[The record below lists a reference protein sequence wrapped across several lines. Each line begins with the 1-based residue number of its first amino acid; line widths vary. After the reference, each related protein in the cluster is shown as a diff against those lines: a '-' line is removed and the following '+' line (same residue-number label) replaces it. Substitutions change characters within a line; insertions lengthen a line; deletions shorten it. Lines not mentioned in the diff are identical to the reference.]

1 MRAQPH
7 LLPAGAS
14 LLSAAALLLALGGP
28 AAAQLA
34 NGPWSMYRHDVCH
47 TGQSPSRGPLFASG
61 APNTDPTKGEVQVK
75 VWHGFDKLRTS
86 PSLSKDGTTI
96 FFGMGFDFCSVDAA
110 TMATNACLLLPA
122 DVSDSSPAVAADGTI
137 YMGDRDNSLNAYTSK
152 PDKTLILKW
161 RYNNGHEGDIWQHP
175 VIAPASVPAA
185 GTIYFTHDQS
195 FDREGIFTALTDSGA
210 SPTVKWKY
218 KIGNAVKQSSPA
230 IDDNGIIYF
239 GGMNGYVYAFAD
251 KGACMD
257 KPSLR
262 EAAPLSSSCNNNQ
275 SGPVLLWKKQVGT
288 TPGIT
293 ASPVISADSNT
304 LYIGTLAGVSV
315 SNGVPRNLTAL
326 DISNPTC
333 FSTPGCNPIRWT
345 FQTIGKVGQ
354 TPALARDG
362 TLYVPAFNMGQ
373 GRLYAIN
380 PNGSQ
385 KWVFPPSSASP
396 PYVSV
401 SDEISAQP
409 IVAGDGTVYVGLGK
423 NIYALNPTSGAPLW
437 TYATTNYIQSSPLI
451 GPVTGGKALLYVP
464 SRDHNLYAIS
474 NSASTT
480 LTPTTCWTDGGTAPP
495 PVNQAPIANAGA
507 DQKVP
512 VSPTPTSVTLDGS
525 GSSDPDPLDTLTYT
539 WNFGDGTVGSGAKP
553 SHSYATANPGVYT
566 ATLTVKDNH
575 GATSPPDSVNIE
587 VTAAGTGTFFRDNF
601 NTGTALQPP
610 WTQIAGVP
618 ALVIK
623 NSQLQNPDRDD
634 YIAIVDDPNL
644 NGAIQSASADFTDTN
659 NNSGPRLGLVLRV
672 QDARN
677 YYRLYRWAGGT
688 NELRI
693 SKVFNGSETVLKRA
707 TVALPAEGTPFHL
720 VGSANGPTLTLSLVG
735 GPLISVTDANAPYT
749 SGKIGVLINP
759 GGQQTFHAADNFCAS
774 IDGTCP

>member
-7 LLPAGAS
+7 LFPVGAS
-14 LLSAAALLLALGGP
+14 LLSAAALLLTLGGP

-75 VWHGFDKLRTS
+75 FWHGFDKLRTS

-110 TMATNACLLLPA
+110 TMAMNACLLLPA

-152 PDKTLILKW
+152 PDKTLALKW

-195 FDREGIFTALTDSGA
+195 YDGAGIFTALTDSGA

-218 KIGNAVKQSSPA
+218 KIGNAVKQSSPL
-230 IDDNGIIYF
+230 IDENGIIYF
-239 GGMNGYVYAFAD
+239 GDLNGYVYAFAD

-262 EAAPLSSSCNNNQ
+262 AAPPLSSSCNNDG

-304 LYIGTLAGVSV
+304 LYIGTLAAVTASGAPVK
-315 SNGVPRNLTAL
+315 NLIAL
-326 DISNPTC
+326 DIS
-333 FSTPGCNPIRWT
+333 TPCAAPCLPPSVKWT
-345 FQTIGKVGQ
+345 FQTIGKVDQ

-385 KWVFPPSSASP
+385 KWVFPPSSAVP

-401 SDEISAQP
+401 SETSAQP
-409 IVAGDGTVYVGLGK
+409 IVGGDGTVYVGLGK
-423 NIYALNPTSGAPLW
+423 NIYALNPVDGTQLW

-451 GPVTGGKALLYVP
+451 GPVTGGKAHLYVP
-464 SRDHNLYAIS
+464 SRDQNLYAIS
-474 NSASTT
+474 STASTT
-480 LTPTTCWTDGGTAPP
+480 LTPTTCWTDGAPAPP
-495 PVNQAPIANAGA
+495 PVNHAPIANAGA
-507 DQKVP
+507 DQKVSAGP
-512 VSPTPTSVTLDGS
+512 ATTSVTLDGS
-525 GSSDPDPLDTLTYT
+525 GSSDPDGDPLTYT

-566 ATLTVKDNH
+566 ATLTVSDNH

-587 VTAAGTGTFFRDNF
+587 VAAAGPGIFFRDNF
-601 NTGTALQPP
+601 NTGTALAPP
-610 WTQIAGVP
+610 WTQIAGTLP
-618 ALVIK
+618 MVIS
-623 NSQLQNPDRDD
+623 NGQLQNAERGDN
-634 YIAIVDDPNL
+634 IAIVDDSNL
-644 NGAIQSASADFTDTN
+644 SGQDQSASGDFTSLN

-677 YYRLYRWAGGT
+677 YYRLYRWIGGT

-693 SKVFNGSETVLKRA
+693 SKVFNGSETVLKKA
-707 TVALPAEGTPFHL
+707 TVALPAQGTPFSL
-720 VGSANGPTLTLSLVG
+720 VGSATGTTLTLTLG
-735 GPLISVTDANAPYT
+735 GSPPISVTDPTYT

-759 GGQQTFHAADNFCAS
+759 GGIQGPHAADNFCAS
-774 IDGTCP
+774 IAGTCP